1 MTETKDPMLPE
12 IFTHKCQK
20 HKCPSLK
27 EKRQSG
33 SFLAPL
39 TVPVILLFHN
49 SNYIITL
56 SNFPCIS
63 PFVFRDVINLV
74 LLDYGVNKGFFLQN
88 HDNRNRGENT
98 VGPSSGPELES

>member
-1 MTETKDPMLPE
+1 M
-12 IFTHKCQK
+12 CVYV
-20 HKCPSLK
+20 CV
-27 EKRQSG
+27 RQMREREREREN
-33 SFLAPL
+33 LAPL